1 MLRLDMY
8 YLLVRINFSH
18 LAMQLSAVTRI
29 LTIWWPNMLG
39 FRLVL
44 IGLRGLNTSDVKF
57 SGGAFLYG
65 AHSAF
70 NTIPI
75 LWTQLVLDIVRCL
88 VPWKQWLSTRPL
100 ESWAGANRFLSM
112 LIIMASDNRL
122 TWNNPCIAYSKLRLQ
137 YSQLMC
143 HCFPGMKVDHLRCLM
158 IHLFGLKHRVPWHKT
173 IPFPALEL
181 YVVP

>member
-18 LAMQLSAVTRI
+18 SVMQLSAVTRI

-57 SGGAFLYG
+57 SGGVFLYG

-75 LWTQLVLDIVRCL
+75 L
-88 VPWKQWLSTRPL
+88 
-100 ESWAGANRFLSM
+100 
-112 LIIMASDNRL
+112 
-122 TWNNPCIAYSKLRLQ
+122 
-137 YSQLMC
+137 
-143 HCFPGMKVDHLRCLM
+143 
-158 IHLFGLKHRVPWHKT
+158 
-173 IPFPALEL
+173 
-181 YVVP
+181 